1 MHKLIHSF
9 IFASDPH
16 DRKIFSGIWR

>member
-1 MHKLIHSF
+1 MILND

-16 DRKIFSGIWR
+16 I